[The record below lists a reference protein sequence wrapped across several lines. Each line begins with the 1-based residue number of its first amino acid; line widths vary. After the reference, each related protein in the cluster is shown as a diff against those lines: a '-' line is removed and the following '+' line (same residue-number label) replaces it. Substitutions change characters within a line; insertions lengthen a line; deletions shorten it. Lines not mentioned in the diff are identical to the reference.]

1 MGPKVTPKGGQD
13 GQKVPRTGPP
23 EGSGLVTF
31 IERAKSLWIGP
42 FSASGIIELGRRSA
56 ASEKPLLEL
65 VLILVF
71 DIAET
76 RGRFKRVWKFQF
88 TSRQHS

>member
-1 MGPKVTPKGGQD
+1 
-13 GQKVPRTGPP
+13 
-23 EGSGLVTF
+23 
-31 IERAKSLWIGP
+31 LWIGP

-76 RGRFKRVWKFQF
+76 RQYKGAVTMFL
-88 TSRQHS
+88 